1 MVASGAFG
9 GSRQAVTEQE
19 VQRNV
24 EAQKAKTG
32 GELRSRAFENA
43 VKMGQNAA
51 NLFGTLG
58 QGIGSLA
65 TQQGALGESA
75 QASLLKDVNALFNVG
90 TLEQQR
96 LQAEYDVDRAAHN

>member
-9 GSRQAVTEQE
+9 GSRQAVTEQR

-43 VKMGQNAA
+43 VKMGP
-51 NLFGTLG
+51 
-58 QGIGSLA
+58 
-65 TQQGALGESA
+65 ES
-75 QASLLKDVNALFNVG
+75 QAKLIWYFRSRHWIISYTTRCV
-90 TLEQQR
+90 R
-96 LQAEYDVDRAAHN
+96 